1 MSTRRLH
8 HHNLQQD
15 NISNYDSDD
24 LKENEQQHQPRTVL
38 GNYKPPNNK
47 TSNMKESH
55 AVLDALSDDN
65 SQLAK
70 FLFVGCS
77 NNNKEESQDSDN
89 DDIRRRKR
97 RASWFNT
104 KEEDDTNI
112 KSMGSWNALW
122 FALAL
127 EPMHIRN
134 ERIIMLFEVCYLLY
148 AFCAHDMHT
157 FLYTH

>member
-1 MSTRRLH
+1 MAMSTRRLH

-24 LKENEQQHQPRTVL
+24 LKDNEQQHQPRTVL

-55 AVLDALSDDN
+55 AVLDALSDGN

-70 FLFVGCS
+70 FLFVGT
-77 NNNKEESQDSDN
+77 NNNKEEPQDSDN
-89 DDIRRRKR
+89 ERRRKR
-97 RASWFNT
+97 RVSWFTN
-104 KEEDDTNI
+104 DTNL
-112 KSMGSWNALW
+112 KEDMPSMGSWNALW

-134 ERIIMLFEVCYLLY
+134 ERIIMLFEVCCSL
-148 AFCAHDMHT
+148 C
-157 FLYTH
+157 

>member
-24 LKENEQQHQPRTVL
+24 LKDNEQQHQPRTVL

-55 AVLDALSDDN
+55 AVLDALSDGN

-70 FLFVGCS
+70 FLFVGS
-77 NNNKEESQDSDN
+77 NNKEEAQDGDIDDN
-89 DDIRRRKR
+89 QRRRR
-97 RASWFNT
+97 RRVSWFNT
-104 KEEDDTNI
+104 NDNDDDTNI
-112 KSMGSWNALW
+112 NNDSMPSMGSWNALW

-134 ERIIMLFEVCYLLY
+134 ERIIMLFEVCSLNVE
-148 AFCAHDMHT
+148 
-157 FLYTH
+157 